1 MKPRNTLILFAVLV
15 VLAGYVFLVDM
26 PKSKQ
31 TPQEEPQTKAL
42 WTIAQE
48 DITRLEAV
56 KSDGQRLVLE
66 RTEDQTW
73 WIREPIVYEADEN
86 RVAGAIG
93 DLATLRSN
101 RVISGTLN
109 LADYGLATPTMTVT
123 FTLADGTTHT
133 LQVGDQNPTGTYR
146 YVMADGS
153 PEVHLVYSWGIS
165 HLEQVMAEPPKK
177 PTPTPTPT
185 VTPTPSATPVLTATP
200 TASP

>member
-15 VLAGYVFLVDM
+15 VLAAYVFLVEV
-26 PKSKQ
+26 PRSKES
-31 TPQEEPQTKAL
+31 PQEETQSVPL
-42 WTIAQE
+42 WAMAQ
-48 DITRLEAV
+48 DQITRLEAV

-66 RTEDQTW
+66 RAEDQTW

-86 RVAGAIG
+86 RVAGALG

-101 RVISGTLN
+101 RVISGTVA

-123 FTLADGTTHT
+123 LTLADGVMHT
-133 LQVGDQNPTGTYR
+133 LRVGDQNPTGTYR
-146 YVMADGS
+146 YVMADDR

-165 HLEQVMAEPPKK
+165 NLEQAVAEPPKK

-185 VTPTPSATPVLTATP
+185 ATPTPSATPVLSATP
-200 TASP
+200 TVAP